1 MYQRCF
7 KRILDFVLSLAAAIA
22 LAIPM
27 AAIAVWIKCDSPGP
41 VFFRQ
46 RRVGR
51 GKVHFN
57 ILKFRTM
64 RGDTPHDVPT
74 HLLQNPDS
82 YITKSGAFLRKT
94 SLDELPQIYNILAG
108 QMSIIGPRPA
118 LYNQYDLI
126 EARDRVHANDI
137 RPGLTG
143 LAQINGRDELPID
156 VKARYDG
163 EYAAHVTFGMDC
175 RIFFRSFAY
184 VFQRRG
190 VVEGG
195 TGALQDPADR
205 DPSK

>member
-1 MYQRCF
+1 MYRNCI
-7 KRILDFVLSLAAAIA
+7 KRLLDIILSLAAILV

-27 AAIAVWIKCDSPGP
+27 VLVALWIKLDSPGP

-46 RRVGR
+46 RRVGK
-51 GKVHFN
+51 GKTYFN

-74 HLLQNPDS
+74 HLLKNPDA

-94 SLDELPQIYNILAG
+94 SLDELPQIFNILAG
-108 QMSIIGPRPA
+108 QMSVIGPRPA

-126 EARDRVHANDI
+126 EARDAVHANDI

-143 LAQINGRDELPID
+143 LAQVNGRDELSIEE
-156 VKARYDG
+156 KSRYDG
-163 EYAAHVTFGMDC
+163 EYAANVTFAMDFK
-175 RIFFRSFAY
+175 IFFHSVSY
-184 VFQRRG
+184 VFKRRG

-195 TGALQDPADR
+195 TGAMQQQEKSDR
-205 DPSK
+205 

>member
-1 MYQRCF
+1 MYRDHI
-7 KRILDFVLSLAAAIA
+7 KRLLDLVLALAACVVLA
-22 LAIPM
+22 LPM
-27 AAIAVWIKCDSPGP
+27 GLIAVWIKLDSPGP

-46 RRVGR
+46 RRVGI
-51 GKVHFN
+51 GKSHFN

-74 HLLQNPDS
+74 HLLKDPNS

-94 SLDELPQIYNILAG
+94 SLDELPQIYNIVAG

-126 EARDRVHANDI
+126 EARDAVHANDI
-137 RPGLTG
+137 LPGLTG
-143 LAQINGRDELPID
+143 LAQVNGRDELPID

-163 EYAAHVTFGMDC
+163 EYAANITFWGDVK
-175 RIFFRSFAY
+175 IFFASIVY
-184 VFQRRG
+184 VFRRRG

-195 TGALQDPADR
+195 TGALAGKEKPR
-205 DPSK
+205 S